1 MDSTMT
7 PEQKQK
13 KREDDKKIIDPAMAD
28 YNKLVD
34 DATTGYKKQVADLIK
49 NLAPTAAQSCLATIQ
64 NAAMQQVT
72 NAAAL
77 IAIIPQ
83 MCIDMEEAYK
93 TFNNALRGVYQ
104 DIGVTP
110 PN

>member
-1 MDSTMT
+1 MDSTKT

-13 KREDDKKIIDPAMAD
+13 QREDDKKVIDEAMTN
-28 YNKLVD
+28 YNKIVD

-49 NLAPTAAQSCLATIQ
+49 NLAPTAMQSCLATIQ
-64 NAAMQQVT
+64 STSMQQVT

-83 MCIDMEEAYK
+83 MCIDMEAAYK
-93 TFNNALRGVYQ
+93 TFTNALNGVYQ
-104 DIGVTP
+104 QIGVNP